1 MIGKNFIILI
11 FCVFLLCCAGEAFP
25 QEILVVQ
32 NMRIKPYAEAL
43 EGFKTSLNGRF
54 RDIQYT
60 VLSAAE
66 AAASIRERRPD
77 LILAIGMEALQKVK
91 RISHIPIVYI
101 MVLNPSMVLDE
112 VRNVTGVGMTIAPE
126 KQLALFHRVLP
137 GTRRVG
143 LLYDPKKSGLFVKRA
158 QSAARDLQL
167 DLLSREVSHPK
178 TVPEALKSLK
188 GAVDALWMVPDTTV
202 VTPETAELIMLFS
215 LENAV
220 PVCAFSA
227 KYLEMGAL
235 MSLDVNASDMG
246 RQAGGLAAKILSG
259 TKVHDLPAVDA
270 ENPLI
275 TINAAVAR
283 KLRIPLSDEVRDK
296 ARILN

>member
-1 MIGKNFIILI
+1 MIGKKFIIFMWCI
-11 FCVFLLCCAGEAFP
+11 FLLCGTREAFS

-32 NMRIKPYAEAL
+32 NLRIKPYAEAL
-43 EGFKTSLNGRF
+43 EGFKTALNGKF

-60 VLSAAE
+60 IRDGVD
-66 AAASIRERRPD
+66 AAAAIRERKPD
-77 LILAIGMEALQKVK
+77 LILAVGMEALQKVK

-101 MVLNPSMVLDE
+101 MVLNPSTVLNE
-112 VRNVTGVGMTIAPE
+112 EGNITGVGMTIAPE
-126 KQLALFHRVLP
+126 KQLALFHKVLP
-137 GTRRVG
+137 GTRRIG

-158 QSAARDLQL
+158 QSAARDLRIE
-167 DLLSREVSHPK
+167 LLSREVSHARA
-178 TVPEALKSLK
+178 VPEVLKSLK
-188 GAVDALWMVPDTTV
+188 GVVDALLLVPDTTV

-235 MSLDVNASDMG
+235 MSLDVNAADMG
-246 RQAGGLAAKILSG
+246 RQAGGLAARILSG
-259 TKVHDLPAVDA
+259 TKVNDLSAVDA
-270 ENPLI
+270 ENPII

-283 KLRIPLSDEVRDK
+283 KLRIPLSDEVRGK

>member
-1 MIGKNFIILI
+1 MMGKFFTIFI
-11 FCVFLLCCAGEAFP
+11 FCFILFVTTGDAFS

-32 NMRIKPYAEAL
+32 NLRIKPYAEAL
-43 EGFKTSLNGRF
+43 EGFKTSLNGKF
-54 RDIQYT
+54 RDIHYT
-60 VLSAAE
+60 IRTGAD
-66 AAASIRERRPD
+66 AAASIRERKPD
-77 LILAIGMEALQKVK
+77 LILAVGMEALQKVK
-91 RISHIPIVYI
+91 RVSHIPIVYI

-112 VRNVTGVGMTIAPE
+112 ERNVTGVGMTIAPE
-126 KQLALFHRVLP
+126 KQLALLHRVLP
-137 GTRRVG
+137 GTRRIG

-158 QSAARDLQL
+158 QSAARDLRI
-167 DLLSREVSHPK
+167 DLLSREVTHARA
-178 TVPEALKSLK
+178 VPGVLKSLK
-188 GAVDALWMVPDTTV
+188 GVVDALWLIPDTTV

-220 PVCAFSA
+220 PVSAFSA

-235 MSLDVNASDMG
+235 MSFDVNASDMG
-246 RQAGGLAAKILSG
+246 RQAGALAAKILSG

-283 KLRIPLSDEVRDK
+283 KLRIPLSDEVRGK